1 MLTPAQFADIVNR
14 AFGPVLSTKAFA
26 MVATDDFTV
35 AFRSP
40 SASLMVSYEEHSH
53 ELNVWLSDVNDA
65 FDAPPLELP
74 DALRATHCP
83 ASEVDSVT
91 LIQAHD
97 PEPVERLLRRVADV
111 IRKYASPFLEGD
123 RGSFDVGRR
132 IRADR
137 ARAYTARIVDA
148 PAIAEADTAW
158 QARDY
163 RRACE
168 ILGPMRD
175 RLDDTHRRRLTFAE
189 RKLEDV
195 S

>member
-14 AFGPVLSTKAFA
+14 VFGPLLSTKGFA

-40 SASLMVSYEEHSH
+40 SASLVIGYEERSH
-53 ELNVWLSDVNDA
+53 ELTAWLSEVND
-65 FDAPPLELP
+65 DSDERPLELP
-74 DALRATHCP
+74 DALRATDCP
-83 ASEVDSVT
+83 ASEVDSVS

-148 PAIAEADTAW
+148 R
-158 QARDY
+158 QSQR
-163 RRACE
+163 
-168 ILGPMRD
+168 PMR
-175 RLDDTHRRRLTFAE
+175 RGKRATTGGCARSSARCATGSTTRIAGA
-189 RKLEDV
+189 
-195 S
+195 